1 MPKTNTTTKTT
12 SATKTNTKTT
22 TKKEEKTMKNSNATT
37 AKKTAKTVKTAPI
50 KAPTNYVEAVQY
62 LYFLFDKVNEKW
74 FSEEPVTKPTITVQ
88 STVRAYGHITTSEVW
103 SETEKGKKVYKH
115 ELNIGADYLNRPI
128 AETVATLIHEMVHLY
143 NIEHNVKDTS
153 NNNVYHNK
161 KFKAEAEKH
170 GIVIEHRPTI
180 GFSHTEPSEELKKWC
195 KSERFKDFKVTRGQ
209 GIVMPKKPK
218 GGNDDN
224 DNGDNGETPKV
235 PKKPKSN
242 SIKWQCPKC
251 KAIVRSTKAFTS
263 APICGE
269 CYDKLGE
276 IVRFTSE
283 L

>member
-1 MPKTNTTTKTT
+1 MPKTNTTAKTT
-12 SATKTNTKTT
+12 SAIKTNTKTT

-37 AKKTAKTVKTAPI
+37 AKKTAKTAKAAPI

-74 FSEEPVTKPTITVQ
+74 FDGERVTKPTITVQ
-88 STVRAYGHITTSEVW
+88 STVRAYGHITTNTVW
-103 SETEKGKKVYKH
+103 SETEKGKKVFKH
-115 ELNIGADYLNRPI
+115 ELNMGADYLNRPI
-128 AETVATLIHEMVHLY
+128 AETVATLIHEMTHLY
-143 NIEHNVKDTS
+143 NIEHDIKDTS

-170 GIVIEHRPTI
+170 GIIISHRPTI

-195 KSERFKDFKVTRGQ
+195 KAERLKDFKVTRNQ
-209 GIVMPKKPK
+209 GFAIPKTPK
-218 GGNDDN
+218 GGDDN

-251 KAIVRSTKAFTS
+251 KSIVRSTKAFAS